1 MALPLMG
8 IYLGKTKNRQDTG
21 TQRVVLLCLQKP
33 SLGYNLN
40 VLGKKK
46 MDKAD
51 VVLMYNG
58 ILLSL
63 EISEI
68 RPLEA
73 NRVDLYTIV
82 LSDISQTEKY
92 TYHITYSWNLKM
104 ATLEL
109 NYKTETVTHLENTL
123 MAAKVERWGGERHKP
138 GG

>member
-1 MALPLMG
+1 
-8 IYLGKTKNRQDTG
+8 
-21 TQRVVLLCLQKP
+21 
-33 SLGYNLN
+33 
-40 VLGKKK
+40 